1 MPSDESEPSPWQR
14 LAPVTD
20 LVTPMAVRVAA
31 TLRLADLMA
40 ASVRATAASH
50 YDWPGHVIIECS
62 AA

>member
-1 MPSDESEPSPWQR
+1 MPSDEREPSPWQR

-40 ASVRATAASH
+40 AGAERVDELAQRTGRRR
-50 YDWPGHVIIECS
+50 PGT
-62 AA
+62 